1 MSNFKWMPIL
11 KTGTFTAKNKKQV
24 TFDEAK
30 LDKIIA
36 NTDLS
41 KEPQF
46 VVEHPNY
53 DKLGFGTISE
63 LKRVGSY
70 LFALPKKVE
79 EKFKNA
85 VNSGEL
91 PGRSISV
98 DENTL
103 SLNHI
108 GFLPKEIEPAV
119 DGLGIYSFSSDS
131 NESKLQFT
139 LPNIES
145 HFAEI
150 KDDKYEFEKYEVSQW
165 PFKTIKSIFRNLKNA
180 WIEKH
185 GKEEADA
192 IFNEWELEEAGTPP
206 KIFEEEKTSMFSNN
220 QTEDK
225 MKIDL
230 SGVDLTK
237 VDPKLKAAL
246 EALQTEYDS
255 IKTELQTA
263 KTTLSTAE
271 LTARKNEVL
280 AFCES
285 EEMKLKILPAEKDKV
300 VNLLLSVKE
309 KGNLE
314 FSSADNT
321 PVKFDAYEFLKET
334 LKQIPNKIEL
344 SELATTQTAG
354 DQQTAEYQKIGKE
367 LAELAKK

>member
-30 LDKIIA
+30 LDQIIA

-79 EKFKNA
+79 EKFKA
-85 VNSGEL
+85 VVNSGEL
-91 PGRSISV
+91 PGRSISI

-103 SLNHI
+103 ALNHI
-108 GFLPKEIEPAV
+108 GFLPKEIAPAV
-119 DGLGIYSFSSDS
+119 DGLGSYSFSSDS
-131 NESKLQFT
+131 SDSRLQFS
-139 LPNIES
+139 LPELES

-165 PFKTIKSIFRNLKNA
+165 PFKTIKNIFRNIKNA
-180 WIEKH
+180 WIEKY
-185 GKEEADA
+185 GKEEADE
-192 IFNEWELEEAGTPP
+192 IFNEWEIEEAGTPP
-206 KIFEEEKTSMFSNN
+206 RIYEEEKTSMFSTN

-225 MKIDL
+225 MDINLSGIDL
-230 SGVDLTK
+230 SK
-237 VDPKLKAAL
+237 VDPKLKAAF
-246 EALQTEYDS
+246 EALQSENTS

-263 KTTLSTAE
+263 KITLSASE
-271 LTARKNEVL
+271 MAAQKKEIL

-285 EEMKLKILPAEKDKV
+285 EEMKLKILPAEKDKI

-314 FSSADNT
+314 FSSSDNT

-344 SELATTQTAG
+344 SEIATSQTAG
-354 DQQTAEYQKIGKE
+354 DQQMAEYQKVGKE
-367 LAELAKK
+367 LASFVK